1 MQSLTIEFVFIIQL
15 ITEGCDLNNK
25 TRVGIIGT
33 GFIARGLRMVV
44 EQLPDMEVSRM
55 LTRRNLDD
63 FPAGDLYTNSVDELL
78 DKSQVVVECAGDP
91 IFGTDVIAQAMEA
104 SLPVVT
110 MDAELQVT
118 TGTYLSTKGYLTEAE
133 GDQPGALAAL
143 AREAL
148 AMGFKPLVYG
158 NLKGYLNHNPTR
170 TDMNHWAEV
179 QGISLDQVTAFT
191 DGTKL
196 QLEQVLVANGLGATI
211 ARQGLLGYES
221 AEVDEGSYRLATDA
235 KNLGIPISDYLL
247 SAPGTAKKLPAGVFI
262 TAEHEERQAPALKY
276 LKLGEGPYY
285 TLLRNYHLCHLE
297 IPKTIREAI
306 NGDGVLLDNST
317 KPTAS
322 VVAIA
327 KTKLKAGTRIKR
339 ALGSFE
345 VRGEAILIKSMPTH
359 LPIGL
364 MRNVVMKHTVEPGQV
379 LTLEDVE
386 IPETLAYQA
395 WQYTLKQAL

>member
-1 MQSLTIEFVFIIQL
+1 M
-15 ITEGCDLNNK
+15 
-25 TRVGIIGT
+25 GIIGT
-33 GFIARGLRMVV
+33 GFIGNGLLKAI
-44 EQLPDMEVSRM
+44 EHQPDMEVTAV
-55 LTRRNLDD
+55 LTRRALSD
-63 FPAGDLYTNSVDELL
+63 FNGGEIYTKSVDELL
-78 DKSQVVVECAGDP
+78 DKSQVIVECAGDP
-91 IFGTDVIAQAMEA
+91 IYGTDIIARALEA

-118 TGTYLSTKGYLTEAE
+118 SGTYLSTLGVLTEAE

-143 AREAL
+143 HREAV

-158 NLKGYLNHNPTR
+158 NLKGYLNHLPILK
-170 TDMNHWAEV
+170 DMQYWAQF

-211 ARQGLLGYES
+211 ACQGLLGYTA
-221 AEVDEGSYRLATDA
+221 AEVDEGSYRLAADA
-235 KNLGIPISDYLL
+235 KSIGQPISDYLL
-247 SAPGTAKKLPAGVFI
+247 SQPGAARKLPAGVFI
-262 TAEHEERQAPALKY
+262 TGEHDPRQAAALKY

-297 IPKTIREAI
+297 IPKTIREVM
-306 NGDGVLLDNST
+306 NGGLVLLDNSS
-317 KPTAS
+317 KPTTS

-327 KTKLKAGTRIKR
+327 KTELKSGQQIKQ

-345 VRGEAILIKSMPTH
+345 VRGEAIQIKFMPDH

-364 MRNVVMKHTVEPGQV
+364 MRNAVMKHNVSAGQL
-379 LTLEDVE
+379 LTMSDVDL
-386 IPETLAYQA
+386 PETLALKA
-395 WQYTLKQAL
+395 WQYTLQKAL